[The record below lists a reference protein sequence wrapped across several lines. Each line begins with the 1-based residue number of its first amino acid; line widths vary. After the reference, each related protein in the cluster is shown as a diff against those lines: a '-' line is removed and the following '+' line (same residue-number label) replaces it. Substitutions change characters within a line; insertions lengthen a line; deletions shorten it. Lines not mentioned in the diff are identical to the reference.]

1 MYAKPYDRKFGIE
14 FEFNIPGITPELPD
28 DNRSGEYASKFFAV
42 ENLLTRN
49 NLKGFAVH
57 GDGSEYEVKTP
68 VLSGPN
74 GFKTVKRFLDLM
86 LSVGGRVD
94 LHYDGLHVHHDA
106 PEFIANK
113 PLVVRLVEN
122 WLENQSEILKL
133 ADNRRTGAGACPLWS
148 ASVLDELKRG
158 TSEGYYGRR
167 NLNIQSLNR
176 HGTIE
181 IRLHEGTLDYE
192 QVFSWVRFGQAFIGK
207 TVTESGDI
215 LEKASSPND
224 LLKKINISRN
234 ASRFITKKIQT
245 VYTTV

>member
-14 FEFNIPGITPELPD
+14 FEFNIPGIEPELPD
-28 DNRSGEYASKFFAV
+28 NNRLNQYPSKFFAV
-42 ENLLTRN
+42 ENLLNRN
-49 NLKGFAVH
+49 NLKGFSVH

-68 VLSGPN
+68 ILSGPN

-94 LHYDGLHVHHDA
+94 LRYDGLHVHHDA
-106 PEFIANK
+106 PEFINNK

-122 WLENQSEILKL
+122 WLENQDEILKL
-133 ADNRRTGAGACPLWS
+133 AHNRRTGAGACPLWS
-148 ASVLDELKRG
+148 ESILNEFKRG

-167 NLNIQSLNR
+167 NLNIQSLIR

-207 TVTESGDI
+207 IVNESEDI
-215 LEKASSPND
+215 IRAVNPDD
-224 LLKKINISRN
+224 LLQKFSVSRN
-234 ASRFITKKIQT
+234 ASRFITKKMQT
-245 VYTTV
+245 VYGTV